1 MALHFLLFLAVVQGL
16 TEFLPVSSSGHLA
29 LFQHFFGMPTD
40 GGATLEV
47 VLHGGT
53 MFSVLWFYRK
63 KIATLTVGLVR
74 RDAASWRYALCVVL
88 ASVPVAAAYFLMGDW
103 LESTF
108 DKPMLIAGLLLV
120 TGALLLSLR
129 FLKAAPHPLDFGR
142 AFLIGIAQ
150 AFAIL
155 PGISRSGSTIT
166 AGRWLG
172 LKDSD
177 AMEFSFLMSL
187 PALGGAIVLK
197 LSELASQ
204 SLSLQQ
210 WLCLALAAVVS
221 AVVGLL
227 ALSFLRYCQFLGRF
241 WMFSIYCLAA
251 GGLSLLVMLI
261 RG

>member
-1 MALHFLLFLAVVQGL
+1 MALHFLLFLAFIQGL

-29 LFQHFFGMPTD
+29 LCQHFFGMPSD

-53 MFSVLWFYRK
+53 MFSVLWFYRQ
-63 KIATLTVGLVR
+63 KIASLTVGLAR
-74 RDAASWRYALCVVL
+74 RDAVAWRYALCVVL
-88 ASVPVAAAYFLMGDW
+88 ANIPAAEAYFLLGDW

-108 DKPMLIAGLLLV
+108 DKPALIACLLMV
-120 TGALLLSLR
+120 TGCILLSLR
-129 FLKAAPHPLDFGR
+129 FLKAQVRPLGYVT
-142 AFLIGIAQ
+142 ALLVGIVQ
-150 AFAIL
+150 SFAIL
-155 PGISRSGSTIT
+155 PGISRSGSTIV

-172 LKDSD
+172 LKSED

-187 PALGGAIVLK
+187 PIQGGAILLK

-204 SLSLQQ
+204 SLSPRE
-210 WLCLALAAVVS
+210 WLGMALACAVA

-227 ALSFLRYCQFLGRF
+227 ALYFLRLCQFLGRF

-251 GGLSLLVMLI
+251 GALSLLVILL